1 MMGTKN
7 KLPCA
12 YPSEFKVSGKF
23 GYATMRFFG
32 LSQKDLLQKCRDCF
46 YKKRETCS
54 GAYTTAGQDNKNK
67 LSNITNYDKRIKK
80 RQMPVEISFEV
91 THKCN
96 FSCDFCF
103 NQNSFKNNIKE
114 LSTSQIFKIID
125 NITKEGITTIR
136 FTGGEPFL
144 RKDILKILEYAKA
157 KGLYTKVNTNL
168 IFSNQYIKK
177 LKNYVDCLYLSF
189 NPSEKYNNMQE
200 DKEFGRKIDFIRNL
214 VKNNFKFRLN
224 TVSTKHNIR
233 KLKDL
238 SKIVNSFDCGWTMLR
253 PVPTK
258 NQKMQ
263 INNGDVKI
271 LIESLIDINKK
282 FNKKYIITALPFC
295 SYNPKKVKQVS
306 IGSKRCGAFFSL
318 SVNPSGRINICYS
331 INKDLGNAFKAGLID
346 AWKAK
351 FSANI
356 RELTSLP
363 ETCKECSYVN
373 ECLGGCR
380 FAAKLVNGSYSS
392 LDPLAMPKNHYN
404 SF

>member
-1 MMGTKN
+1 MMGAKN

-23 GYATMRFFG
+23 EDATMRFFG
-32 LSQKDLLQKCRDCF
+32 LSQKDLLQECRDSI
-46 YKKRETCS
+46 YKKSETCS
-54 GAYTTAGQDNKNK
+54 GAYTTTGQDNKNK

-80 RQMPVEISFEV
+80 RQIPVEISFEV
-91 THKCN
+91 TPKCN

-103 NQNSFKNNIKE
+103 NLNSFKKDTKE
-114 LSTSQIFKIID
+114 LSTDQIFKIID
-125 NITKEGITTIR
+125 NITQEGINTIR

-144 RKDILKILEYAKA
+144 RKDILKIFEYAKA
-157 KGLYTKVNTNL
+157 KGIYVKANTNL
-168 IFSNQYIKK
+168 IFSKQDIKK
-177 LKNYVDCLYLSF
+177 LKNYVDCLYVSF
-189 NPSEKYNNMQE
+189 NPSEKYNNILQ
-200 DKEFGRKIDFIRNL
+200 DREFKRKIDFIRDL

-238 SKIVNSFDCGWTMLR
+238 GKIVNSFDCGWTILR
-253 PVPTK
+253 QVPTK
-258 NQKMQ
+258 NQKTQ